1 MPKKIE
7 ERLNI
12 LSPYRGFI
20 APINMMGPI
29 VHPLPVDKSKVA
41 KIIASGAKVYEFIPK
56 TKETIELT
64 LSNLNNPDRYN
75 SVKAQEEVKAET
87 KPEPIPVEPVT
98 KVGVPKI
105 ETPVEVIE
113 EAAEEETPVEEIVTE
128 EVIEEA
134 PTEETVEESIVEE
147 ETAEKDNELIT
158 FQYNE
163 DGTVDESV
171 IDWSKYTKNE
181 RKSIRTLINEHNS
194 SIPVNE

>member
-64 LSNLNNPDRYN
+64 LSNLNNLDRYN

-87 KPEPIPVEPVT
+87 KPEPIPVEPIT

-105 ETPVEVIE
+105 ETPAEVI
-113 EAAEEETPVEEIVTE
+113 EETPVEEIVTE
-128 EVIEEA
+128 EVTEEA
-134 PTEETVEESIVEE
+134 STEETIEESIVEE